1 MTIKFDLPKNS
12 SSIIKVIGVG
22 GGGSNAVN
30 FMFNQGINGVDF
42 IITNTDKQA
51 LETSPIINKI
61 QLGSTIT
68 DGWGAGSIPETG
80 RKAALETID
89 EIKEMLQTNTKMVF
103 ITAGMGGGTGTG
115 AAPVIAQVA
124 REMGILTVGIVTLP
138 FSFEGRKRQQ
148 QAEQGLEELRK
159 YVDTLLV
166 ICNDKLREL
175 HGDLK
180 LSEAFHRADNIL
192 TIAAKG
198 IAEIITVTGYIN
210 VDFNDVNTVMR
221 NSGVAIMGTGIAE
234 GENRAMKAVEMALS
248 SPLLND
254 NDIVGAQ
261 NILLYISSGDEEIS
275 MDEVSEITDYIQQS
289 AGSTAEII
297 WGNGNDDSLGDK
309 ISVTLIA
316 TGFNSSINGTSSIFE
331 QEKTKVIIP
340 LDKKQEQPIQE
351 KPVVVE
357 DEMKLIIKNSEVI
370 ETVSNQSVESEIES
384 PAINNSFQSEM
395 EIRVELEIPKENPK
409 ENPKDND
416 GMFIIVK
423 KNEQTDEIHQN
434 EPTSVFE
441 PLNYRSSEPK
451 VIPEKETQLM
461 DQKHHERVARLKN
474 LSLQIKN
481 QEGLN
486 QIEKIPAY
494 LRRNVTLDDV
504 KPSSESEMSSL
515 SLGIEGENDVELKK
529 NPYIHDNVD

>member
-30 FMFNQGINGVDF
+30 FMYNQGIKGVDF

-51 LETSPIINKI
+51 LETSPIVNKI
-61 QLGSTIT
+61 QLGTSIT

-89 EIKEMLQTNTKMVF
+89 EIKEKLQNNTKMVF

-115 AAPVIAQVA
+115 AAPVIAQIA
-124 REMGILTVGIVTLP
+124 KEMGILTVGIVTLP

-148 QAEQGLEELRK
+148 QAAQGLEELRK

-221 NSGVAIMGTGIAE
+221 NSGAAIMGTGIAE
-234 GENRAMKAVEMALS
+234 GENRALKAVEMALS

-254 NDIVGAQ
+254 NDIIGAQ
-261 NILLYISSGDEEIS
+261 NILLYLSSGNEEIS
-275 MDEVSEITDYIQQS
+275 MDEVSEVTDYIQQA

-297 WGNGNDDSLGDK
+297 WGNGNDETLGDK

-316 TGFNSSINGTSSIFE
+316 TGFNTSLNNNISGFD
-331 QEKTKVIIP
+331 QEKTKVVLP
-340 LDKKQEQPIQE
+340 LDIKKETPAP
-351 KPVVVE
+351 KPELSDDVE
-357 DEMKLIIKNSEVI
+357 DEMKLIIKTPEITEMISESDFSFIKEAENLV
-370 ETVSNQSVESEIES
+370 SEIS
-384 PAINNSFQSEM
+384 STNSIQSEK
-395 EIRVELEIPKENPK
+395 EVKIDLEVPKNIE
-409 ENPKDND
+409 
-416 GMFIIVK
+416 GMFVFTK
-423 KNEQTDEIHQN
+423 PENKTVHSTLS
-434 EPTSVFE
+434 EPSSFFE
-441 PLNYRSSEPK
+441 PLDQNTT
-451 VIPEKETQLM
+451 TQKLPLEESNLM
-461 DQKHHERVARLKN
+461 DQKHQERVARLKN

-481 QEGLN
+481 QEVLN
-486 QIEKIPAY
+486 QIEKVPAY
-494 LRRNVTLDDV
+494 LRRNVALDDV

-515 SLGIEGENDVELKK
+515 TPDNDVEK
-529 NPYIHDNVD
+529 NSVEFKNNSFLHDNVD

>member
-30 FMFNQGINGVDF
+30 FMYDQGIKGVDF

-51 LETSPIINKI
+51 LETSPIVNKI
-61 QLGSTIT
+61 QLGTAIT

-80 RKAALETID
+80 RKAALETIE
-89 EIKEMLQTNTKMVF
+89 EIKEKLQNNTKMVF

-124 REMGILTVGIVTLP
+124 KEMGILTVGIVTLP
-138 FSFEGRKRQQ
+138 FSFEGRKRQL

-192 TIAAKG
+192 SIAAKG

-221 NSGVAIMGTGIAE
+221 NSGAAIMGTGVAE

-261 NILLYISSGDEEIS
+261 NILLYISSGTEEIS
-275 MDEVSEITDYIQQS
+275 MDEVSEITEYIQNS

-297 WGNGNDDSLGDK
+297 WGNGNDESLGDK

-316 TGFNSSINGTSSIFE
+316 TGFKSSLDDPNFADHE
-331 QEKTKVIIP
+331 MKKTVVS
-340 LDKKQEQPIQE
+340 LDKKQEDRAPKQDPA
-351 KPVVVE
+351 PVVE
-357 DEMKLIIKNSEVI
+357 DEMKLVIKNAGVVENSEI
-370 ETVSNQSVESEIES
+370 SSVEASYKTAPVTSE
-384 PAINNSFQSEM
+384 Q
-395 EIRVELEIPKENPK
+395 EIKVELSVPKAK
-409 ENPKDND
+409 E
-416 GMFIIVK
+416 GMFIFTKKEEKQEEPVVNESTPIFESLNQNAPSNQNTTVK
-423 KNEQTDEIHQN
+423 TL
-434 EPTSVFE
+434 P
-441 PLNYRSSEPK
+441 SE
-451 VIPEKETQLM
+451 ESNLL
-461 DQKHHERVARLKN
+461 DQKHSERVDRLKK

-481 QEGLN
+481 QEGLAH
-486 QIEKIPAY
+486 IEKVPAY
-494 LRRNVTLDDV
+494 LRRNVTLDDTT
-504 KPSSESEMSSL
+504 PSSESEMSSL
-515 SLGIEGENDVELKK
+515 SLSLDDEKKAEIKK
-529 NPYIHDNVD
+529 NQFLHDNVD